1 MRSTVQIIF
10 PYIRGLSLQIIEEE
24 KEKEKE
30 KESEIRERKREV
42 QGEREMKEKIESH
55 VGHLR
60 QINQAFKREDRN
72 KDGDTTVAPS
82 T

>member
-10 PYIRGLSLQIIEEE
+10 PYIRGLSLQIIEE
-24 KEKEKE
+24 EKE

>member
-10 PYIRGLSLQIIEEE
+10 PYIRGLSLQIIEE
-24 KEKEKE
+24 EKEKE